1 MGGFRKK
8 DVQTVLLIS
17 LGAVL
22 GANLR
27 YWFGLWAGQRWGTL
41 FPFAT
46 LFINLTGSFILGF
59 FVTLITGKFLIDPRW
74 RIFFATGF
82 LGSYTTFSTYTYESI
97 ALLMAGN
104 WSWGLLN
111 LLGSALL
118 GGLAAIL
125 GVALGR
131 LV

>member
-1 MGGFRKK
+1 M
-8 DVQTVLLIS
+8 QTVLWIS

-27 YWFGLWAGQRWGTL
+27 YWFGVWAGQHWGTHY
-41 FPFAT
+41 PFAT
-46 LFINLTGSFILGF
+46 LFINLTGSFILGL
-59 FVTLITGKFLIDPRW
+59 FVTLITEKFLIDPRW

-97 ALLMAGN
+97 ALLLAGN
-104 WSWGLLN
+104 WSWGMFN

-118 GGLAAIL
+118 GGLAAML
-125 GVALGR
+125 GIVLGR
-131 LV
+131 LA